1 MNIKKAVLTP
11 ILFLVSHHVLA
22 ADPIN
27 TTWIG
32 NLAVEGY
39 DTVAYFTEG
48 KAVEGDRK
56 YQTEWMG
63 ANWRFASEKHLALF
77 LENPEKYAPQYGG
90 YCAYAVS
97 NDDLA
102 GIDPEQFHIHEGK
115 LYLNYNARIQQEWL
129 PNKIERIEAADK
141 NFPELVD
148 SK

>member
-1 MNIKKAVLTP
+1 MNIKKAVLTL
-11 ILFLVSHHVLA
+11 ILFLVSQHVIA

-48 KAVEGDRK
+48 KAVEGDRE

-63 ANWRFASEKHLALF
+63 ANWRFASEEHLALF

-129 PNKIERIEAADK
+129 PDKIERIEAADK